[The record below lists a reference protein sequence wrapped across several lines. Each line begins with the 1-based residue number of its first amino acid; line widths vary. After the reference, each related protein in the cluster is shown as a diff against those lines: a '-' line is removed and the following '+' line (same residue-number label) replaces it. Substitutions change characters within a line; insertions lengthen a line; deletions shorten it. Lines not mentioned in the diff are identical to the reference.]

1 MEDKME
7 DIEEILDFF
16 DFEGLLRLIQ
26 SIQGMISALL
36 NLFGTTFSWLGP
48 GILGAIGVGATVA
61 IILRVMGR

>member
-1 MEDKME
+1 MEE
-7 DIEEILDFF
+7 LLEFF
-16 DFEGLLRLIQ
+16 DFQGILRLIQ

-48 GILGAIGVGATVA
+48 GILGAIGIGATVA